1 MQPPRKLEVSVIS
14 QFIKDL
20 SFENFNT
27 INNSEKSGQLEYNIN
42 INVKIEKEHDPVSQ
56 VILYLFCEA
65 FHIKEKVYVLEIEY
79 GGNFK
84 IHSENIQEKIHIL
97 TVECTRLLF
106 PFLRRIAYDI
116 TRESGFSPLNIKP
129 INFSPNDNKD

>member
-27 INNSEKSGQLEYNIN
+27 INNSEKSSQLEYNIN

-65 FHIKEKVYVLEIEY
+65 FHIKDKVYNEDKEEYIYSQEI
-79 GGNFK
+79 K
-84 IHSENIQEKIHIL
+84 SIL
-97 TVECTRLLF
+97 DIIRRYKRHALD
-106 PFLRRIAYDI
+106 PFVF
-116 TRESGFSPLNIKP
+116 T
-129 INFSPNDNKD
+129 

>member
-1 MQPPRKLEVSVIS
+1 MQPPKKLEVSVIS

-27 INNSEKSGQLEYNIN
+27 INHGGKSRQLEYNIN
-42 INVKIEKEHDPVSQ
+42 INVKIEKEHESVSQ

-65 FHIKEKVYVLEIEY
+65 FHIKDKIFVLEIEY

-84 IHSENIQEKIHIL
+84 VSSENIQEKMHVL
-97 TVECTRLLF
+97 TVECTSLLF

-129 INFSPNDNKD
+129 VDFSQVNNKG